1 MLRREASLVN
11 REKEKYLLGCPE
23 ITRHLIPFI
32 PFMWQWVRKKVIENR
47 SRQPI
52 SWHILLQR
60 KIPQLRICQQTIRQ
74 LMNIQLI
81 RQHILFITKQEIQ
94 LLTNLRRNENVFQ
107 QKVFSLFAC
116 LLDSLTTWLPFA
128 LRARTE
134 IGKFIKPTLGNWT
147 RLLLGL
153 FYSTI
158 DWLTD
163 TKDFS
168 TLVHSWPDLVFS
180 SVGEDWLPTVSW
192 EDSIS

>member
-1 MLRREASLVN
+1 MGSGWGRKWSRIESDSRLADIFFSNGQFHNGGFANRRFA
-11 REKEKYLLGCPE
+11 
-23 ITRHLIPFI
+23 
-32 PFMWQWVRKKVIENR
+32 
-47 SRQPI
+47 
-52 SWHILLQR
+52 
-60 KIPQLRICQQTIRQ
+60 
-74 LMNIQLI
+74 NIY
-81 RQHILFITKQEIQ
+81 ILF
-94 LLTNLRRNENVFQ
+94 LTNLRRNENVFQ

-134 IGKFIKPTLGNWT
+134 IGKCIKPTLGNWT

-163 TKDFS
+163 TRDSS